1 MIERRSLLSRGA
13 AAACALALP
22 ALHAQ
27 EGESVALA
35 VPGPGSSVSAIP
47 ELALRLGADRA
58 EGLALRL
65 KFTGGGGVAIRE
77 LRNGNAAFGVFGLT
91 AAMHENLSG
100 PHLVGLA
107 ALEDR
112 VPLSLMVR
120 AALKGSVRRVAD
132 LKGRA
137 VGVHSASLAT
147 MTNSQQVLRLLLRQ
161 AGLAPDD
168 VRLVAAGQ
176 SWESQAA
183 ALRSGVVDAIVSEE
197 PFGLRQE
204 REQLAF
210 ALVRLGRP
218 DRPVGLPG
226 EGFLRGTL
234 ISTPALVARQPA
246 LAERMV
252 RTMQRALA
260 WRRANGPAAVVA
272 RLGLE
277 GPAAGAFEAMLQQ
290 YPRQF
295 SEDGRFSA
303 AQVAETERFFRES
316 VDDTPEAR
324 ALRLDTML
332 VDRWAGRKP

>member
-1 MIERRSLLSRGA
+1 M
-13 AAACALALP
+13 
-22 ALHAQ
+22 
-27 EGESVALA
+27 VLA

-47 ELALRLGADRA
+47 ELALRIGADRA

-65 KFTGGGGVAIRE
+65 KFTGGGGIAIRE
-77 LRNGNAAFGVFGLT
+77 LRSGNAAFGVFGIT
-91 AAMHENLSG
+91 AAMYENLGG
-100 PHLVGLA
+100 PRLVALA

-112 VPLSLMVR
+112 VPLALMVR
-120 AALKGSVRRVAD
+120 AALKGSVRSVAD

-137 VGVHSASLAT
+137 VGVHATSLST

-161 AGLAPDD
+161 AGLEPDD
-168 VRLVAAGQ
+168 VRVVAAGQ
-176 SWESQAA
+176 SWETQAA

-204 REQLAF
+204 QEGLSF
-210 ALVRLGRP
+210 PLVHLGRL

-226 EGFLRGTL
+226 EGFLRGAL
-234 ISTPALVARQPA
+234 ITTPALVAAQPA

-252 RTMQRALA
+252 RAMQRALA
-260 WRRANGPAAVVA
+260 WRRANGSEQVVA

-277 GPAAGAFEAMLQQ
+277 GAAAAAFAAMLRQ

-295 SEDGRFSA
+295 SDDGRFST
-303 AQVAETERFFRES
+303 AQIAETERFFRES

-324 ALRLDTML
+324 ALRLEAMI